1 MKTTRRFM
9 IMHKQ
14 TTKQDKPA
22 VGERALL
29 ITTQGGN
36 IQAMFIHSPR
46 VNWIDVLSQHLLS
59 VGGANIS
66 FKAS

>member
-1 MKTTRRFM
+1 M

-14 TTKQDKPA
+14 TTKHDKPA

-36 IQAMFIHSPR
+36 IQGMFIIP
-46 VNWIDVLSQHLLS
+46 
-59 VGGANIS
+59 
-66 FKAS
+66 